1 VVRIHTADGKEQ
13 IAQLDGGGGHSG
25 KRSFDVFFG
34 LGDNTGPARPASI
47 EIAWRD
53 VDGGTHKQSLQIQP
67 GWHDLMLTDDAKVVT
82 R

>member
-1 VVRIHTADGKEQ
+1 VLITTADGQHQ

-34 LGDNTGPARPASI
+34 LGAAGDKPVSAALS
-47 EIAWRD
+47 WRD
-53 VDGGTHKQSLQIQP
+53 LTGTVHHQTLDLTQ
-67 GWHDLMLTDDAKVVT
+67 GWHDVMLTTHAAEVPA